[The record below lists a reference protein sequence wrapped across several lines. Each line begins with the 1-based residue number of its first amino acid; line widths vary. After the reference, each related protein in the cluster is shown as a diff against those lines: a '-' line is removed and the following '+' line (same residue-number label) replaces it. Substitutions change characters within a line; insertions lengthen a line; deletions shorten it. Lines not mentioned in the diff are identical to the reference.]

1 MPSAA
6 EAGLGDGGEAA
17 LLALS
22 QLLLWFEIFAAP
34 VWPFSSCPFDQ
45 HNPSPLKSS
54 RLDVSSRAG
63 GDFKHTNTGAFCKL
77 HSDFQ
82 GCRTAQLLQSW
93 EVPVAP
99 QIFPPPFSLLLTES
113 VCLPAPRSP
122 RQTSDPSLCLSQSQ
136 LSTLRLPFPV
146 FCSSAQQSCP
156 DFPPPA
162 LPE

>member
-22 QLLLWFEIFAAP
+22 QLLFWFEIFAAP

-82 GCRTAQLLQSW
+82 GWRTAQLLQSW

-99 QIFPPPFSLLLTES
+99 QDLSSSLFPAADR
-113 VCLPAPRSP
+113 VCLSASTKEP
-122 RQTSDPSLCLSQSQ
+122 QTNL
-136 LSTLRLPFPV
+136 
-146 FCSSAQQSCP
+146 
-156 DFPPPA
+156 
-162 LPE
+162 